1 MNVADVSFQ
10 FRVAGR
16 LVMVNPTGSGNVNDT
31 YLAIFRTTFS
41 EERFIV
47 QRINKRV
54 FTSPEWV
61 MLNIRILTEHVHTRL
76 EAERNSA
83 DRIWQLPRVIP
94 CKDGRDFFID
104 ESGEFWRAMTLIA
117 SATAYTTTQGAEHAS
132 ECGTVLGHFHNLI
145 SDLDPVRL
153 NDTLP
158 GFHITPLYLA
168 QYHRTLAT
176 PEASKRLKVSAEV
189 QRLARFVE
197 THEALAFCLERAR
210 EEGVLD
216 VRLIHGDPKV
226 TNIMIDDFT
235 GKGTSIIDLD
245 TVKPG
250 LIHYDFGDALR
261 STCNPAGEDVENLNE
276 VVFDVDLCEAFVKGY
291 MKNASRFLTPGDRAH
306 LYDSIRLLAFELGL
320 RFFEDHLAGNV
331 YFKVKHP
338 EQNLVRAR
346 VQFKLCESIEARGK
360 QIRAVLEAAAE
371 GEIA

>member
-10 FRVAGR
+10 FQVAGR
-16 LVMVNPTGSGNVNDT
+16 QVMVNPTGSGNVNDT

-54 FTSPEWV
+54 FKRPEWV
-61 MLNIRILTEHVHTRL
+61 MLNIRILTEHVHNRL
-76 EAERNSA
+76 ETARDTA
-83 DRIWQLPRVIP
+83 DRIWQLPRIIP

-104 ESGEFWRAMTLIA
+104 EHGEFWRAMTLIA
-117 SATAYTTTQGAEHAS
+117 SAKAYTTTQGSEHAM

-145 SDLDPVRL
+145 SDLDPARL

-158 GFHITPLYLA
+158 GFHITPLYLVKYR
-168 QYHRTLAT
+168 QTLASS
-176 PEASKRLKVSAEV
+176 EAQNILRGSAEAR
-189 QRLARFVE
+189 RLALFVE
-197 THEALAFCLERAR
+197 AHTEMAGCLERAR
-210 EEGVLD
+210 EQGVLGL
-216 VRLIHGDPKV
+216 RLIHGDPKV

-276 VVFDVDLCEAFVKGY
+276 VVFDVDLCEAFIKGY
-291 MKNASRFLTPGDRAH
+291 MVNADRFLTPGDRAH
-306 LYDSIRLLAFELGL
+306 LFDAIRLLAFELGL
-320 RFFEDHLAGNV
+320 RFFEDYLAGDV
-331 YFKVKHP
+331 YFKVKNP
-338 EQNLVRAR
+338 EQNLIRAR
-346 VQFKLCESIEARGK
+346 VQFKLCESIEAREK
-360 QIRAVLEAAAE
+360 QIRAVLESTRPA
-371 GEIA
+371 

>member
-10 FRVAGR
+10 FQVAGR

-54 FTSPEWV
+54 FTRPEWV
-61 MLNIRILTEHVHTRL
+61 MHNIRILTEHVHNRL
-76 EAERNSA
+76 EAERDTA

-94 CKDGRDFFID
+94 CKDGRDFYID
-104 ESGEFWRAMTLIA
+104 ESGQFWRAMTLIA
-117 SATAYTTTQGAEHAS
+117 SATAYTTTQGAEHAQ

-145 SDLDPVRL
+145 SDLDPARL

-168 QYHRTLAT
+168 KYRRTLAT
-176 PEASKRLKVSAEV
+176 PEAGRILNSSAEAS
-189 QRLARFVE
+189 RLARFIE
-197 THEALAFCLERAR
+197 SREDLAFCLERAR
-210 EEGVLD
+210 EKGILGL
-216 VRLIHGDPKV
+216 RLIHGDPKV

-261 STCNPAGEDVENLNE
+261 SSCNSAGEEVENLNE
-276 VVFDVDLCEAFVKGY
+276 VFFDTDLCDSFVKGY
-291 MKNASRFLTPGDRAH
+291 MVNASRFLTDGDRAC
-306 LYDSIRLLAFELGL
+306 LFDSIRLLAFELGL
-320 RFFEDHLAGNV
+320 RFFEDYLAGNV
-331 YFKVKHP
+331 YFKIKYP
-338 EQNLVRAR
+338 EQNLARAR
-346 VQFKLCESIEARGK
+346 VQFKLCESIEAREK
-360 QIRAVLEAAAE
+360 QIRTVLDAAKRS
-371 GEIA
+371 

>member
-1 MNVADVSFQ
+1 MNVSDVSFQ
-10 FRVAGR
+10 FQVAGR
-16 LVMVNPTGSGNVNDT
+16 QVMVNPTGSGNVNDT

-54 FTSPEWV
+54 FTRPEWV
-61 MLNIRILTEHVHTRL
+61 MLNIRILTEHVHNRL
-76 EAERNSA
+76 EAGRDTA

-104 ESGEFWRAMTLIA
+104 ENGEFWRAMTLIA
-117 SATAYTTTQGAEHAS
+117 SATAYTTTQGAEHAM

-145 SDLDPVRL
+145 SDLDPARL

-168 QYHRTLAT
+168 KYQKTLAT
-176 PEASKRLKVSAEV
+176 PQAANILHGSAEAR
-189 QRLARFVE
+189 RLALFVD
-197 THEALAFCLERAR
+197 ARQDLAGCLERAR
-210 EEGVLD
+210 QEGVLGL
-216 VRLIHGDPKV
+216 RLIHGDPKV

-261 STCNPAGEDVENLNE
+261 STCNPAGEEVENLNE
-276 VVFDVDLCEAFVKGY
+276 VVFDVDLCEAFIKGY
-291 MKNASRFLTPGDRAH
+291 MVNASRFLTPGDKAH
-306 LYDSIRLLAFELGL
+306 LFDSIRLLAFELGL

-331 YFKVKHP
+331 YFKVKYP

-346 VQFKLCESIEARGK
+346 VQFKLCESIEAREK
-360 QIRAVLEAAAE
+360 QIRAVLESP
-371 GEIA
+371 GRH

>member
-1 MNVADVSFQ
+1 MNVADVAFQ
-10 FRVAGR
+10 FQVAGR

-47 QRINKRV
+47 QRINRRV
-54 FTSPEWV
+54 FTRPEWV
-61 MLNIRILTEHVHTRL
+61 MLNIRILTEHVHNRL
-76 EAERNSA
+76 EAERGSS
-83 DRIWQLPRVIP
+83 DRIWQLPRVIS

-104 ESGEFWRAMTLIA
+104 EEGAFWRAMTLIA
-117 SATAYTTTQGAEHAS
+117 SATAYTTTQGAEHAL

-145 SDLDPVRL
+145 SDLDPIRL

-168 QYHRTLAT
+168 KYHRTLAT
-176 PEASKRLKVSAEV
+176 PAAAKILASSSEA

-197 THEALAFCLERAR
+197 QREELAHCLERAR
-210 EEGVLD
+210 EKGILGL
-216 VRLIHGDPKV
+216 RLIHGDPKV

-291 MKNASRFLTPGDRAH
+291 MMNANRFLTPGDRVH
-306 LYDSIRLLAFELGL
+306 LYDAIRLLAYELGL

-338 EQNLVRAR
+338 EQNLIRAR
-346 VQFKLCESIEARGK
+346 VQFKLCESIEAREK
-360 QIRAVLEAAAE
+360 QIRAVLESVPARMP
-371 GEIA
+371 